1 MMNTSEI
8 IERYQ
13 RKHTSISVL
22 AELNACSP
30 KEIRDILIDAGIL
43 PRGKKPEYPPEKIK
57 MPTKLAGAYKHIVKE
72 IQEEISVHKSAAAQ
86 EKMQIAKERKRLKEE
101 ALKLLQEFKDFEA
114 IRKVNIEVH
123 KEAVKELEKELK
135 EENEFFKMFS

>member
-8 IERYQ
+8 IDRYQ

-30 KEIRDILIDAGIL
+30 KEIKDILIDAGIL
-43 PRGKKPEYPPEKIK
+43 LRSKKPEPEPEKIK
-57 MPTKLAGAYKHIVKE
+57 MPAKLAGAHKHIVKE
-72 IQEEISVHKSAAAQ
+72 IQEEINVHKSAAVQ
-86 EKMQIAKERKRLKEE
+86 ESMNIKNERKRLKEE

-114 IRKVNIEVH
+114 IRKVNIQVH
-123 KEAVKELEKELK
+123 KDAVKELELELK

>member
-8 IERYQ
+8 IDRYQ
-13 RKHTSISVL
+13 RKHTSIAVL

-30 KEIRDILIDAGIL
+30 KEIKDILIDAGIL
-43 PRGKKPEYPPEKIK
+43 LRSKKTEPEPEKIK
-57 MPTKLAGAYKHIVKE
+57 MPAKLAGAHKHIVRE
-72 IQEEISVHKSAAAQ
+72 IQEEINVHKSAAVQ
-86 EKMQIAKERKRLKEE
+86 ESMNIKNERKRLKEE

-114 IRKVNIEVH
+114 IRKVNIQVH
-123 KEAVKELEKELK
+123 KDAVKELELELK

>member
-1 MMNTSEI
+1 MNTSEI
-8 IERYQ
+8 IDRYQ

-30 KEIRDILIDAGIL
+30 KEIKDILIDAGIL
-43 PRGKKPEYPPEKIK
+43 LRSNKKPEPEQEKIK
-57 MPTKLAGAYKHIVKE
+57 MPAKLAGAHKHIVKE
-72 IQEEISVHKSAAAQ
+72 IQEEINVHKSAAVQ
-86 EKMQIAKERKRLKEE
+86 ESINIKNERKRLKEE

-114 IRKVNIEVH
+114 IRKVNIQVH
-123 KEAVKELEKELK
+123 KDAVKELELELK

>member
-8 IERYQ
+8 IDRYQ

-30 KEIRDILIDAGIL
+30 KEIKDILIDAGIL
-43 PRGKKPEYPPEKIK
+43 LRSKKPEPEPEKIK
-57 MPTKLAGAYKHIVKE
+57 MPAKLAGAHKHIVKE
-72 IQEEISVHKSAAAQ
+72 IEEEIRVHKSAAVQ
-86 EKMQIAKERKRLKEE
+86 EKLNISSERKRLKKEFE
-101 ALKLLQEFKDFEA
+101 KLLQEFKDFEA
-114 IRKVNIEVH
+114 IRKVNIQVH
-123 KEAVKELEKELK
+123 KDAVKELELELK

>member
-8 IERYQ
+8 IDRYQ

-30 KEIRDILIDAGIL
+30 KEIKDILIDAGIL
-43 PRGKKPEYPPEKIK
+43 LRSKKPEPEKIK
-57 MPTKLAGAYKHIVKE
+57 MPAKLAGAHKHIVKE
-72 IQEEISVHKSAAAQ
+72 IQEEINVHKSAAVQ
-86 EKMQIAKERKRLKEE
+86 ESMNIKNERKRLKEE

-114 IRKVNIEVH
+114 IRKVNIQVH
-123 KEAVKELEKELK
+123 KDAVKELELELK